1 VRKHSLSAKSRR
13 EPAIV
18 LEMPRPDPVIARLGA
33 IRDHR
38 LRKAELELAQARRH
52 AQAMRDAMREAYR
65 VVEEA
70 VETAR
75 EFWADTMQKF
85 RSMELS
91 LSEFLGCKGR
101 HIKLKRE
108 VLGFREDAKRAVQVA
123 RDARHEIRE
132 AQKALQVQQLGVE
145 KFRMMRDMEKE
156 EALRKVVE

>member
-1 VRKHSLSAKSRR
+1 
-13 EPAIV
+13 V

-52 AQAMRDAMREAYR
+52 ANAMREAMREAYH
-65 VVEEA
+65 VVDEA
-70 VETAR
+70 VKAAQ
-75 EFWADTMQKF
+75 EFWADTMRKF
-85 RSMELS
+85 RSMELT

-108 VLGFREDAKRAVQVA
+108 VQGFREDAKRAVHVA

-132 AQKALQVQQLGVE
+132 AQKELQRQQLGVE
-145 KFRMMRDMEKE
+145 KFRMMRDIEKE
-156 EALRKVVE
+156 DAARKVIE